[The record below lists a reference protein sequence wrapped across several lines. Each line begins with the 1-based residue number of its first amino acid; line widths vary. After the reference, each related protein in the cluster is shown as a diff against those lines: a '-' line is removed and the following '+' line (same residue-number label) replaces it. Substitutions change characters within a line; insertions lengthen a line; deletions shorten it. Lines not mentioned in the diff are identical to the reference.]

1 MISTDKIGVQQFVK
15 ALYENGIRTVVC
27 SPGSRNAPI
36 VIALDES
43 NYFEL
48 FVLHDERS
56 AGFVALGIALERNQ
70 PVGVVCT
77 SGSALVNYFPAVTE
91 AYYQSIPLV
100 VISADR
106 PAKWINQGDGQ
117 TIMQEG
123 IFGRHI
129 MGEYTVPEFTKDEE
143 IATNVT
149 SLLEKAY
156 GNWKGPVHFNVPL
169 SEPLYQKVEM
179 LDDFHPVQLDFEWP
193 KLSSSD
199 VEAIHKEW
207 NNFARKLIL
216 VGQLPAN
223 ERLQNQLEL
232 LSEDPSVLV
241 LVENISNIQGRQFV
255 HCIDRTLATLS
266 DAELAQFQPDLIVS
280 VGGAIIS
287 KRIKS
292 FFRQMEDLTHWKV
305 GTEFPEMNTYRA
317 LKRSFQVYPT
327 TFFDEIARVEKIAP
341 LSNFGAK
348 WRQKDF
354 LAKDYIHDY
363 LAQLPFCDFTV
374 FHAVL
379 DFIPDNTNLHMANS
393 SVVRYCQLFDP
404 IKLVRYFSNRGT
416 SGIDGSSSTAA
427 GVSMCDEQKLNVLIT
442 GDVSFFYD
450 SNAFWNRYLKGNLK
464 VILINNG
471 GGGIFRII
479 DGPATSSQ
487 LEDYFEANHLTSAKG
502 ICSSYNVDYLNVSSM
517 QELEK
522 QLPVFFD
529 QSDRPQLLEIFTHSE
544 GNAVHLNNF
553 FKALKNLA

>member
-48 FVLHDERS
+48 FVIHDERS

-106 PAKWINQGDGQ
+106 PAEWINQGDGQ

-129 MGEYTVPEFTKDEE
+129 MGEYTIPELPKYGE

-149 SLLEKAY
+149 SLLVKGN

-179 LDDFHPVQLDFEWP
+179 VDDFHPVQLDIEWP
-193 KLSSSD
+193 KLSSSE

-207 NNFARKLIL
+207 NSFARKLVL

-232 LSEDPSVLV
+232 LSEDPSVLI
-241 LVENISNIQGRQFV
+241 LVENTSNIQGRQFV
-255 HCIDRTLATLS
+255 HCIDRTLATIS
-266 DAELAQFQPDLIVS
+266 DAEMAQFQPDLIVS

-292 FFRQMEDLTHWKV
+292 FFRQIEGLTHWKV
-305 GTEFPEMNTYRA
+305 GVEFPDMNTYRA

-327 TFFDEIARVEKIAP
+327 TFFDEIARVEKITP

-363 LAQLPFCDFTV
+363 LAQLPFCDFSV

-379 DFIPDNTNLHMANS
+379 DFIPDNCNLHMANS

-404 IKLVRYFSNRGT
+404 IKSVKYFSNRGT

-427 GVSMCDEQKLNVLIT
+427 GVSMSDDDKLNVLIT

-450 SNAFWNRYLKGNLK
+450 SNAFWNRYLKGNFK
-464 VILINNG
+464 IVLINNG

-479 DGPATSSQ
+479 DGPATSAQ
-487 LEDYFEANHLTSAKG
+487 LVDYFEANHSTSALG
-502 ICSSYNVDYLNVSSM
+502 ICESYDLEYKTVNSM
-517 QELEK
+517 NDLERL
-522 QLPVFFD
+522 LPTFFD
-529 QSDRPQLLEIFTHSE
+529 HSERPQLVEIFTQSE
-544 GNAVHLNNF
+544 GNAEHLNYF
-553 FKALKNLA
+553 FNALKNLA